1 MVCTKWTDAQKQ
13 AVNLWVLGKS
23 VENLLQRVWHQQVII
38 IEPANPQVVYVPQ
51 YNPQVVYTQPAPV
64 ATSSDVVAA
73 GLVGF
78 AAGDIPAIKIN
89 LALVKGASIVGVFWG
104 ADFLG

>member
-38 IEPANPQVVYVPQ
+38 IEQEDDFSLRRIDSGIFCLGNTLCRIVPVQ
-51 YNPQVVYTQPAPV
+51 RE
-64 ATSSDVVAA
+64 
-73 GLVGF
+73 
-78 AAGDIPAIKIN
+78 AISQCI
-89 LALVKGASIVGVFWG
+89 FQCRM
-104 ADFLG
+104 